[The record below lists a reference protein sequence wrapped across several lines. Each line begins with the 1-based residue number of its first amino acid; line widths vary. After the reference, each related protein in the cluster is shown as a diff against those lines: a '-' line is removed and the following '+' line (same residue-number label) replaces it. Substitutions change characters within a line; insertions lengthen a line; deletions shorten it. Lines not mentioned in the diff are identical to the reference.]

1 LVIARTGSA
10 EPRLGSPDRAK
21 TSAVTGNSRTDLRNG
36 SILGWGIL
44 FLAISSHAAHELGR
58 IKAAFSRAAAGC
70 KEKIVAF
77 A

>member
-1 LVIARTGSA
+1 M
-10 EPRLGSPDRAK
+10 
-21 TSAVTGNSRTDLRNG
+21 
-36 SILGWGIL
+36 LGWGIL